1 MSETADSTGQAL
13 NLDLRD
19 DGGFPVIDEA
29 AWRGLVDQTLKGADF
44 DRRLVKKTADGIAV
58 KPLYGAADTCG
69 ETGLPGQMPFTRGGA
84 AAHALSR
91 PWDITLR
98 VEHPDLAQANAI
110 ILEGLEGGVS
120 HLDLVIADHTQGG
133 LTIRDKADM
142 EALMQGVDLSLI
154 SVSITGGEDAGM
166 VSRFVA
172 MIGGPKVV
180 KGAIGLDP
188 LGALATR
195 GGLAKSLEESLGFAG
210 SVAQQTAGM
219 TDTFRTMSVDMR
231 GYDAAGASPALSLGI
246 AMASGVTYLR
256 ALEAAG
262 LSIDTAAKQISF
274 TLTTDTD
281 LFVSIA
287 KLRAARTLWAR
298 IVTASGGTP
307 DSAAMVIGVE
317 TASRVMAQRDPHTNI
332 LRTAIAGFGAAIG
345 GADALSILPFTHALG
360 LPNELARRVARN
372 IHVLLAEETNLGRVI
387 DPAGGSFALERLT
400 DDVAAAAWRHFQEIE
415 EQGGMAAA
423 LTSGWVQSR
432 IAELDAAQA
441 RDVATRKITLTG
453 VSEFPDIAGAVVD
466 LEPRRRPDTNGADIA
481 APEFVIQVEALEARR
496 LAEPFEAL
504 RDRADAHAKSS
515 GAAPSIFLANIGR
528 LADFTARAGFAQN
541 IFESGGI
548 QARSGEGHTSA
559 ADVVKAFKAS
569 GTSAACLCSS
579 DALYGEHAT
588 NFGKALKDAG
598 AKLIFLAGNPGEAR
612 AAYEA
617 AGVSHF
623 IHVGTNVLEALAEA
637 QDALG
642 VPA

>member
-19 DGGFPVIDEA
+19 DGGFPAIDEA
-29 AWRGLVDQTLKGADF
+29 AWRGLVDKTLKGADF
-44 DRRLVKKTADGIAV
+44 DKRLVKKTADGIAV
-58 KPLYGAADTCG
+58 KPLYGAADASG
-69 ETGLPGQMPFTRGGA
+69 EIGLPGQMPFTRGGA
-84 AAHALSR
+84 AAHELSR

-98 VEHPDLAQANAI
+98 VEHPDLVKTNAI

-133 LTIRDKADM
+133 LTIKDKADM

-195 GGLAKSLEESLGFAG
+195 GGLTKNLEESLAFAG

-219 TDTFRTMSVDMR
+219 TETFRTMSVDMR

-246 AMASGVTYLR
+246 AMATGVAYLR

-262 LSIDTAAKQISF
+262 LSIDDAARQISF

-298 IVTASGGTP
+298 IATASGGAQN
-307 DSAAMVIGVE
+307 SAAMVLGVE

-332 LRTAIAGFGAAIG
+332 LRTAIAGFSAALG
-345 GADALSILPFTHALG
+345 GADAISILPFTHALG
-360 LPNELARRVARN
+360 LPHELARRVARN
-372 IHVLLAEETNLGRVI
+372 IHVLLAEETNLGRVM

-400 DDVAAAAWRHFQEIE
+400 DDVAAAAWRHFQDIE
-415 EQGGMAAA
+415 ALGGMAAA
-423 LTSGWVQSR
+423 LTSGWVHSR
-432 IAELDAAQA
+432 LAELGAAQA

-453 VSEFPDIAGAVVD
+453 VSEFPDIAEAQMA
-466 LEPRRRPDTNGADIA
+466 LEPRSQPDIST
-481 APEFVIQVEALEARR
+481 PEFVIQVEALEARR
-496 LAEPFEAL
+496 LAEPFEVL
-504 RDRADAHAKSS
+504 RDRADAHARAS
-515 GAAPSIFLANIGR
+515 GAAPSIFLANIGH

-541 IFESGGI
+541 LFESGGV
-548 QARSGEGHTSA
+548 QALPGEGYTSA
-559 ADVVKAFKAS
+559 AEAVKAFKAS
-569 GTSAACLCSS
+569 GTSIACLCSS
-579 DALYGEHAT
+579 DDLYGEHAAD
-588 NFGKALKDAG
+588 FGKALKEAG

-617 AGVSHF
+617 AGISHF

-637 QDALG
+637 QDAAG